1 MDVLTDVWVDKVI
14 KVLVGVFVMAV
25 RDGVVIGTLS
35 GVQVDV
41 IMDVV
46 FDIGVEVLTDANVNI
61 LGVAMA
67 ALWFVMSAPFE
78 ESASFC

>member
-1 MDVLTDVWVDKVI
+1 
-14 KVLVGVFVMAV
+14 
-25 RDGVVIGTLS
+25 
-35 GVQVDV
+35 
-41 IMDVV
+41 MDVV